1 MNWLLGLLNLCFVF
15 AVTQDEAQWRSELI
29 EAIQTS
35 DVTLVSGYL
44 SEGSNEGY
52 SPNLYVCYSFCKQ
65 F

>member
-1 MNWLLGLLNLCFVF
+1 MSKHCLLGLVNLCLVF
-15 AVTQDEAQWRSELI
+15 AITQDETQWRSELI

-52 SPNLYVCYSFCKQ
+52 SPNL
-65 F
+65 